1 MATTANGNDVAICST
16 PALTTGTWYHFA
28 AVHDPTIGANGSEVV
43 YINGSV
49 VATLALSGPTVGG
62 QGILYL
68 ANDTLNDYDLL
79 NGALDEVRVYSVAL
93 TQAQVQLD
101 MQ

>member
-1 MATTANGNDVAICST
+1 
-16 PALTTGTWYHFA
+16 
-28 AVHDPTIGANGSEVV
+28 
-43 YINGSV
+43 
-49 VATLALSGPTVGG
+49 VGG